1 MTQILKEKIFLWFYP
16 LLIFCSA
23 EEGVNCKD
31 LLTSRDKVEIVKA
44 TFAYI
49 AGKDGLWNRLSIA
62 FHLCELTWPFM
73 QGFL

>member
-1 MTQILKEKIFLWFYP
+1 MCFYP
-16 LLIFCSA
+16 LLNFCSA

-49 AGKDGLWNRLSIA
+49 AGKDGLWNRL
-62 FHLCELTWPFM
+62 
-73 QGFL
+73 

>member
-1 MTQILKEKIFLWFYP
+1 MCFYP
-16 LLIFCSA
+16 LLNFCSA

-49 AGKDGLWNRLSIA
+49 AGKDGLWNRLSNA
-62 FHLCELTWPFM
+62 FHLFKLPGPLI

>member
-1 MTQILKEKIFLWFYP
+1 MKPWSTGDPNLEGEKKILCFYP
-16 LLIFCSA
+16 LLNFCSA

-62 FHLCELTWPFM
+62 FHLFKLT
-73 QGFL
+73 

>member
-1 MTQILKEKIFLWFYP
+1 MTQILKERKNYVFYP
-16 LLIFCSA
+16 LLNFCSA

-49 AGKDGLWNRLSIA
+49 AGKDGLWNRL
-62 FHLCELTWPFM
+62 
-73 QGFL
+73 